1 MTKRKPAGSKK
12 PAGRPSAFREGYCEQ
27 ARKLCLLGA
36 TDVEMASFF
45 GVSEKTLNTWKAVHP
60 EFIQSITQGK
70 AFADANV
77 ASRLYE
83 RALGYSHDAV
93 KIFQVDGAPLIV
105 PYTEHY
111 PPDTPAA
118 SLWLRNRQP
127 SKWRDRIEHTG
138 PDGGPLQVS
147 VINFADKE

>member
-1 MTKRKPAGSKK
+1 MAKRKVPV
-12 PAGRPSAFREGYCEQ
+12 GRPSAFRESYCEQ

-36 TDVEMASFF
+36 TDNEMADFF
-45 GVSEKTLNTWKAVHP
+45 GVSESTLQLWKTVHP
-60 EFIQSITQGK
+60 EFSESITQGK
-70 AFADANV
+70 HFADANV

-83 RALGYSHDAV
+83 RAMGYSHDAV

-127 SKWRDRIEHTG
+127 ARWRDKTDHEHTG
-138 PDGGPLQVS
+138 PNGTPLIPILNVSIGGSKP
-147 VINFADKE
+147 